1 MNYLSSSNYFH
12 IKNPFSI
19 LFIQFKRV
27 LDWASIIRKVRGLG
41 ARIPRHSVQYPQ
53 DGGLIQ
59 RNPRGSLTKWP
70 AKGYRRSRAV
80 RLETD
85 APDQILSIMKR
96 YAMTSL
102 GSETDDPDFTRSR
115 TTVGRRSTIRRSWP
129 NAAKGYA
136 TSNLSRR
143 WWI

>member
-59 RNPRGSLTKWP
+59 RNPRGSYAKLPRRRGVSSASGRPIGNLGSRLDQHTCEPVCDQEHRIPIQRPILTHASVP
-70 AKGYRRSRAV
+70 
-80 RLETD
+80 TD
-85 APDQILSIMKR
+85 PLDQHPTVPIKCLKR
-96 YAMTSL
+96 Y
-102 GSETDDPDFTRSR
+102 
-115 TTVGRRSTIRRSWP
+115 TTI
-129 NAAKGYA
+129 
-136 TSNLSRR
+136 
-143 WWI
+143 